1 MKSQTLK
8 KKQPNS
14 FLRYSGMATTM
25 AVIILIG
32 VLGGKWLD
40 NYFQNETPWYTLTGS
55 ILGVTLSMYY
65 VIKGLIKK

>member
-1 MKSQTLK
+1 
-8 KKQPNS
+8 
-14 FLRYSGMATTM
+14 MATTM

-40 NYFQNETPWYTLTGS
+40 THFQNDTPWCTLTGS

-65 VIKGLIKK
+65 VIKDLIKK